1 MTFPFKRSHL
11 LINCKIFN
19 IYIIIIIIIILII
32 IIIIIIIII
41 RNFRFRY

>member
-19 IYIIIIIIIILII
+19 IYIIIIIIIIM
-32 IIIIIIIII
+32 IIIIIII